1 MLCNHTYNLHIYKY
15 PCLHPWLFMSPH
27 RLWVPNVPSR
37 HTGNQKG
44 QALRTAGRRNGVLAP
59 KADVLTGHMSH
70 VWSGGAGSGSS
81 VSCHRAEPTLLPSG
95 ATWLTTASW
104 EAGGNRARLWGGVK
118 ALSDLAVPE
127 EDRGKEEFPIRRHI
141 LPVLGEGPGG
151 GGTRADS
158 WLGLAVGRE
167 TCSHFLLTICCT
179 VDSPHKA
186 EMHSGSHGPLEDG
199 KASREHGSREHVCE
213 ISKLGAHPPPKCN
226 PVHSFK
232 PSPLQKAELE
242 KGKGK
247 RDWVC
252 VRLYSEGINIISHV
266 MLTTVFIMALRPFSR
281 GRSRPRGGNRPT
293 QVYKLTDSRAKL
305 FFYHTPHTHF
315 TERET
320 ELVSSRTYS
329 VGQCDPA
336 TSLLCVNTSMVC
348 QGDF

>member
-1 MLCNHTYNLHIYKY
+1 ME
-15 PCLHPWLFMSPH
+15 WRS
-27 RLWVPNVPSR
+27 RLR
-37 HTGNQKG
+37 QF
-44 QALRTAGRRNGVLAP
+44 R
-59 KADVLTGHMSH
+59 
-70 VWSGGAGSGSS
+70 

-127 EDRGKEEFPIRRHI
+127 EDRGKEEFPLRRHI

-179 VDSPHKA
+179 VDSPHKT

-213 ISKLGAHPPPKCN
+213 ISKLGAHLPPKCN

-305 FFYHTPHTHF
+305 FFTTPHTLTLQRGKQNWF
-315 TERET
+315 LLGLT
-320 ELVSSRTYS
+320 LLAS
-329 VGQCDPA
+329 VTLPPL
-336 TSLLCVNTSMVC
+336 SCV
-348 QGDF
+348 